1 VGKEWWYS
9 KTKDYLEWGSSK
21 TLTLTVSQW
30 EREKINPVT
39 SAHDLTKRFPVVSV
53 RMPEIYAAR

>member
-39 SAHDLTKRFPVVSV
+39 SAHDLTK
-53 RMPEIYAAR
+53 EIPGCEC